1 MIKKTMIL
9 LALVFLLA
17 ACLPAQ
23 QAPADVQPLVNTAVA
38 QTMEAI
44 RQVEDSVAQ
53 TVAAQEA
60 LATPTAVVDE
70 PAPAT
75 EEATLEPT
83 PTPFDLPTLVP
94 TNTPAA
100 TKQPYKQPE
109 YACNIINRR
118 PFDNTEFNRNADF
131 DIKWTIVNIGT
142 KAWPAGVDVKYYS
155 GPSMA
160 GVNRVEIP
168 VALAPNESYTIV
180 LDATAPDKKGFHV
193 MTWVVDGPM
202 CYPYTA
208 INVK

>member
-23 QAPADVQPLVNTAVA
+23 QAPVDVQPAVNTAVA

-44 RQVEDSVAQ
+44 RQTEDSVAQ
-53 TVAAQEA
+53 TVAAQQS
-60 LATPTAVVDE
+60 LASPTAEADE
-70 PAPAT
+70 PSPAT

-83 PTPFDLPTLVP
+83 STPFDLPTLVP

-100 TKQPYKQPE
+100 TRQPYKQPD
-109 YACNIINRR
+109 YACNAINRR
-118 PFDNTEFNRNADF
+118 PFDNTEFNKNADF

-142 KAWPAGVDVKYYS
+142 KAWPAGIDVKYYS

-193 MTWVVDGPM
+193 MTWIVDGPM

>member
-9 LALVFLLA
+9 LALVFLVA

-23 QAPADVQPLVNTAVA
+23 QAPADVQPMVNTAVA

-53 TVAAQEA
+53 TVAAQQA
-60 LATPTAVVDE
+60 LASPTAEADE

-100 TKQPYKQPE
+100 TKQPYKQPD

-118 PFDNTEFNRNADF
+118 PFDNTEFNKNADF

-160 GVNRVEIP
+160 AVNRVEIP

-193 MTWVVDGPM
+193 TTWVVDGPM